1 MQVGLEPLRQRFRVW
16 KCDEW
21 VQHLAELTKCGRYG
35 ATNLQLES
43 FSRVSPHLLDS
54 ALVWAFRVL
63 YAAAILGVGLWL
75 AFFLSGLARRHAE
88 KNPRIDTTLG
98 AFLSRAVRYGLITIV
113 LIIVLQMFGVQTASL
128 VAILGAS
135 ALAIGLALQGT
146 LTNVASGI
154 IVALIRPFRIG
165 DFVEIDGK
173 EGLVTD
179 LDLFFTEIRS
189 PDNRRVLIPNG
200 QAISKPIINHTTL
213 GRRCCA
219 LTVGVGYQDDLD
231 QALAVL
237 KRVMLLDPRA
247 LAEPAP
253 WFAVQDLGDS
263 SVRLS
268 GLVWVRAG
276 EYRMY
281 RADMLKAIKEAFDAE
296 HIEMPYPHSVHISKE
311 GVRSPPVEQLL
322 HGPISEMPLRR
333 RNR

>member
-1 MQVGLEPLRQRFRVW
+1 VRLGRPDAQFKCGESGQRA
-16 KCDEW
+16 
-21 VQHLAELTKCGRYG
+21 AELIGFDRYG
-35 ATNLQLES
+35 ATNGELMS
-43 FSRVSPHLLDS
+43 FSGMSPQFLDV
-54 ALVWAFRVL
+54 ALMWALRVL
-63 YAAAILGVGLWL
+63 YAAAILGIGLWL
-75 AFFLSGLARRHAE
+75 AFFLSGVARRHAE

-98 AFLSRAVRYGLITIV
+98 AFLARSVRYGLITIV

-189 PDNRRVLIPNG
+189 SDNRRILVPNG
-200 QAISKPIINHTTL
+200 QAISNPIINHTTA
-213 GRRCCA
+213 GQRCCV
-219 LTVGVGYQDDLD
+219 LTVGVGYQDDLGH
-231 QALAVL
+231 ALAEL
-237 KRVMLLDPRA
+237 KRVMLADPRA
-247 LAEPAP
+247 STEPVP
-253 WFAVQDLGDS
+253 WFGVQGLGES
-263 SVRLS
+263 SVLLS
-268 GLVWVRAG
+268 ALVWVKTR

-296 HIEMPYPHSVHISKE
+296 GIEMPYPHSVQISKC
-311 GVRSPPVEQLL
+311 GTQPRLPSVKQLAEAK
-322 HGPISEMPLRR
+322 SEIPLWHHRR
-333 RNR
+333 

>member
-1 MQVGLEPLRQRFRVW
+1 MSSQF
-16 KCDEW
+16 
-21 VQHLAELTKCGRYG
+21 
-35 ATNLQLES
+35 
-43 FSRVSPHLLDS
+43 LDA
-54 ALVWAFRVL
+54 ALMWALRVL

-189 PDNRRVLIPNG
+189 SDNRRILVPNG
-200 QAISKPIINHTTL
+200 QAISKPIINHTTA

-219 LTVGVGYQDDLD
+219 LTVGVGYEDDLAH
-231 QALAVL
+231 ALGVL
-237 KRVMLLDPRA
+237 KRVMLSDPRA
-247 LAEPAP
+247 STEPAP
-253 WFAVQDLGDS
+253 WFGVQSLGRS
-263 SVRLS
+263 SVLLS
-268 GLVWVRAG
+268 ALVWVKTG

-296 HIEMPYPHSVHISKE
+296 CIEMPYPHSVQITK
-311 GVRSPPVEQLL
+311 GGGQIRSPSVKQLAQETPL
-322 HGPISEMPLRR
+322 WRHGR
-333 RNR
+333 